1 MRFRTP
7 YGAALS
13 ACALILA
20 STSVAAAATIA
31 VPAGGDLQAALNA
44 AQPGDVITLVP
55 GATYTGSFV
64 LPNKGAVSDF
74 ITIRSAA
81 PDSQLPGP
89 GIRMTPA
96 YAALL
101 PKIKSATSVS
111 ALRTATAANHYKL
124 LFLEFQANSKGYGD
138 IISLGAGDSS
148 QTQLSQVPY
157 AFVVDRVYVHGDP
170 ALGQKRGI
178 ALHSGDTTVVNSYV
192 SDCKAIGQDSQ
203 AISGYNGPGPYLI
216 ENNYLEG
223 ATENFLLGGA
233 DPTIPNLV
241 TTNVTF
247 RHNYLRK
254 QLTWR
259 DPILATPTAVSA
271 NAVTGGSLAAGTYYY
286 KVQARRVAGQTNKAS
301 SIVSTEVSATI
312 AAGTTGSVTIS
323 WTPVVDAEEYLVYG
337 RTSASENA
345 YWKTT
350 NSYFTDTGA
359 AGTAGTPASGTKWA
373 VKNIFELKNA
383 QDVVV
388 EGNVFEN
395 LWVADQPGYPIVFT
409 PRNQNG
415 TAPWVVV
422 QRVTFQHNIVR
433 HTAGGVNI
441 LGTDNLAPS
450 QLTNHITVRHN
461 VFDDMTAAKWGSG
474 SKAFQLGDGPDA
486 ITIDHNTVMSTDST
500 ILWLYGGPT
509 TSPTPV
515 TNAVYTNNLSL
526 HNSYGIFGNGLSS
539 GTTSINAYM
548 PGGIV
553 SRNVLA
559 GGSASKYPTGNF
571 FPTTAAWP
579 SLFVG
584 YTAGDYHL
592 APSSGYLSAGTD
604 GDGLGAD
611 IDAINAQTASAL
623 SGDNTVPP
631 GVSPVRILTTSLDD
645 AVLNQPYAQ
654 SLVCTG
660 GMSACAWSVRDA
672 SLPAGLMFDPVAAAL
687 TGTPTAVQTGTIT
700 VDAYDPTW
708 PTNSTTAT
716 LTITVDPPPFVVSMP
731 PAPAGQVGV
740 AYQLTPSVSGAMGS
754 ATWSIA
760 SGTLP
765 GGLTFDALSGAIGGV
780 PSAWGSSTFVV
791 QATDSWGANRVD
803 SRPVTITIAPE
814 PLVVDTTTLA
824 NGTWHVAYAGALAA
838 HGGTGSTTWSVTG
851 GALPDGVA
859 LASNGA
865 LAGTPASIGAFSV
878 TVQAADAN
886 WPGNVAAQ
894 TLSLTVDA
902 PAFSVSLPPSPGA
915 TIGQPY
921 QVAAVATGNVGAVVW
936 SIASGTLPAG
946 VTLDPATGVIAGT
959 PTAWGTCVVVVQGAD
974 SWGANRVD
982 SKPLTIGVSPNA
994 LAITTTAL
1002 AAAMYKTG
1010 YQAALTTSGG
1020 TGSVSF
1026 SIVSGAL
1033 PAGLS
1038 MNADGVVSGT
1048 PMSVGT
1054 FSIGVQAVDTNW
1066 TSNTATKTIT
1076 LVVQAPAF
1084 AASVP
1089 AASAGRVGLPYQIA
1103 GSASGNVGAVAWS
1116 LASGALPSGVG
1127 IDAASG
1133 VIAGVPTTFGSFTAS
1148 VKAVDSWDPSR
1159 AVVMPTTITVAP
1171 LPIAI
1176 STTTLAA
1183 GNVRQAYQATLAA
1196 TGGTGLTT
1204 WSLAGSALPPGVTF
1218 GANGVLS
1225 GTPTT
1230 AGTFAFTVQA
1240 SDSGWAGNTAT
1251 QALTIAVGSREIV
1264 LYASDATAVAGTWSL
1279 VADATAAGGTRI
1291 WNPDK
1296 GAAKIVTAL
1305 AVPANY
1311 FEMTFQAEAGVA
1323 YHLWLRGKADR
1334 DYWGNDSVM
1343 VQFTGSTDASGAA
1356 KARLGTTSAFD
1367 VNLEDC
1373 SGCGESG
1380 WGWQDNGYGVNLF
1393 GPDVYFAQSGAQTI
1407 RVQVKED
1414 GFSIDQMVLS
1424 ADRYRTASPGALKN
1438 DTTIVPR

>member
-7 YGAALS
+7 YGVVVS

-20 STSVAAAATIA
+20 SASLAAAATIS

-44 AQPGDVITLVP
+44 AQPGDVITLAP
-55 GATYTGSFV
+55 GATYTGNFM
-64 LPNKGAVSDF
+64 LPNKGAVTDF

-89 GIRMTPA
+89 GVRMTPA

-101 PKIKSATSVS
+101 PKIKSANSVS

-124 LFLEFQANSKGYGD
+124 LFLEFQSNLKGYGD
-138 IISLGAGDSS
+138 VISLGAGDSS

-157 AFVVDRVYVHGDP
+157 AFVIDRVYVHGDP
-170 ALGQKRGI
+170 MLGQKRGI
-178 ALHSGDTTVVNSYV
+178 ALHSADTTVINSYV

-203 AISGYNGPGPYLI
+203 AISGFNGPGPFVI

-247 RHNYLRK
+247 RRNYLRK
-254 QLTWR
+254 QLAWR
-259 DPILATPTAVSA
+259 DPILATPAAVSA
-271 NAVTGGSLAAGTYYY
+271 KAVTGGSLAAGTYYY
-286 KVQARRVAGQTNKAS
+286 KVQARRTAGQTNKAT
-301 SIVSTEVSATI
+301 SIVAPEVSATI

-337 RTSASENA
+337 RASGAENV

-350 NSYFTDTGA
+350 TPYFTDTGA
-359 AGTAGTPASGTKWA
+359 AGTAGTPASATKWA

-409 PRNQNG
+409 PRNQSG

-422 QRVTFQHNIVR
+422 QRVLFQYNLIR
-433 HTAGGVNI
+433 HTAGGVNV

-461 VFDDMTAAKWGSG
+461 VFDDMTAASWGSG
-474 SKAFQLGDGPDA
+474 SKPFQLGDGPDTV
-486 ITIDHNTVMSTDST
+486 TIDHNTVMTSDST
-500 ILWLYGGPT
+500 IVWLYGGST
-509 TSPTPV
+509 TSPTPA
-515 TNAVYTNNLSL
+515 TNAVYTNNVSL

-539 GTTSINAYM
+539 GTISINAYL
-548 PGGIV
+548 PGGVV

-579 SLFVG
+579 GLFAG

-592 APSSGYLSAGTD
+592 TAASGYQNAGTD
-604 GDGLGAD
+604 GDDLGAD
-611 IDAINAQTASAL
+611 IDAITAQTANAL
-623 SGDNTVPP
+623 SGDDTVPP
-631 GVSPVRILTTSLDD
+631 GVNRVRIITSSLDD

-660 GMSACAWSVRDA
+660 GTGPCAWQVSDA
-672 SLPAGLMFDPVAAAL
+672 SLPSGLLFDPVAAVI

-700 VDAYDPTW
+700 VDAFDPAW
-708 PTNSTTAT
+708 PTNTTTAT
-716 LTITVDPPPFVVSMP
+716 LTVTVDPPPFVVTMP
-731 PAPAGQVGV
+731 AAPAGQVGV

-754 ATWSIA
+754 ATWSIT

-765 GGLTFDALSGAIGGV
+765 AGLTLDAFTGTIAGV
-780 PSAWGSSTFVV
+780 PSAWGSSTILV
-791 QATDSWGANRVD
+791 QATDSWGANRSD
-803 SRPVTITIAPE
+803 ARPATITIAPA
-814 PLVVDTTTLA
+814 PLVVDPTPLA
-824 NGTWHVAYAGALAA
+824 NGMWHVPYSAALAA

-851 GALPDGVA
+851 GALPDGIT
-859 LASNGA
+859 LASNGT
-865 LAGTPASIGAFSV
+865 LAGTPTAIGPFSV

-894 TLSLTVDA
+894 TISLTIDPPV
-902 PAFSVSLPPSPGA
+902 FSVSLPPAPGA

-921 QVAAVATGNVGAVVW
+921 QIGATASGNVGAVAW

-946 VTLDPATGVIAGT
+946 VTLDAATGIISGT
-959 PTAWGTCVVVVQGAD
+959 PTAWGTCIVVVQGMD

-982 SKPLTIGVSPNA
+982 SKPLTIRVSPNS
-994 LAITTTAL
+994 LAITSTAL
-1002 AAAMYKTG
+1002 AAATYRTS
-1010 YQAALTTSGG
+1010 YQASLATSGG
-1020 TGSVSF
+1020 TGSVAF
-1026 SIVSGAL
+1026 SVVSGAL

-1038 MNADGVVSGT
+1038 MTAAGVVSGIPT
-1048 PMSVGT
+1048 SVGT

-1066 TSNTATKTIT
+1066 TSNTDTKTVT

-1084 AASVP
+1084 TASVP
-1089 AASAGRVGLPYQIA
+1089 AASTGRVGLPYQIA
-1103 GSASGNVGAVAWS
+1103 GAASGNVGAVVWS
-1116 LASGALPSGVG
+1116 IASGALPAGVAL
-1127 IDAASG
+1127 DAASG
-1133 VIAGVPTTFGSFTAS
+1133 VIAGVPTTFGSFTANVS
-1148 VKAVDSWDPSR
+1148 AVDSWDPSR
-1159 AVVMPTTITVAP
+1159 AVTSTTTITVAP

-1176 STTTLAA
+1176 TTTALAA

-1196 TGGTGLTT
+1196 TGGTGLTK
-1204 WSLAGSALPPGVTF
+1204 WSVTGGALPAGLALSA
-1218 GANGVLS
+1218 GGVLT

-1230 AGTFAFTVQA
+1230 AGAFAFTVQA
-1240 SDSGWAGNTAT
+1240 SDSGWAGNTAA
-1251 QALTIAVGSREIV
+1251 QALTITVGAREVV
-1264 LYASDATAVAGTWSL
+1264 LYASDATAIAGTWSL
-1279 VADATAAGGTRI
+1279 VADATAVGGTRI

-1296 GAAKIVTAL
+1296 GAAKLVTAL
-1305 AVPANY
+1305 AAPANY

-1323 YHLWLRGKADR
+1323 YHLWLRGKADNN
-1334 DYWGNDSVM
+1334 YWGNDSVM
-1343 VQFTGSTDASGAA
+1343 VQFAGSADATGAA
-1356 KARLGTTSAFD
+1356 KARIGTTAAFD

-1380 WGWQDNGYGVNLF
+1380 WGWQDNGYGVNVF
-1393 GPDVYFAQSGAQTI
+1393 GPDVYFAQSGTQTI

-1414 GFSIDQMVLS
+1414 GFSIDQIVLS
-1424 ADRYRTASPGALKN
+1424 ADKYRTSSPGALKN
-1438 DTTIVPR
+1438 DATFVAR